1 MNTLMTMAL
10 VLLNGV
16 IQDLLPEEHLTIDIH
31 IINEQERELSLNAQG
46 KHYEAIK
53 EAIENEYFI
62 D

>member
-1 MNTLMTMAL
+1 M
-10 VLLNGV
+10 
-16 IQDLLPEEHLTIDIH
+16 IDIH